1 MTKMAAATLAAI
13 QAVVL
18 DALVDAG
25 CAASTFDV
33 GWNLPTSWRLATV
46 DPWAPFGVAG
56 AMATPP
62 LPWAPLQPDG
72 LSGHPCQPTG
82 EPASPRTCYLSD
94 LSDPGEVRL
103 NHVCAGLT
111 CRGQRGEEGG
121 AMAGGRCV
129 ERSGGSRRERLG
141 RSLDNPSELIHS
153 RVGTSPHGGR
163 RYRRCL
169 FPKTER

>member
-82 EPASPRTCYLSD
+82 EPASPALATYLTYLTPGKSD
-94 LSDPGEVRL
+94 LTTFAQG
-103 NHVCAGLT
+103 
-111 CRGQRGEEGG
+111 
-121 AMAGGRCV
+121 
-129 ERSGGSRRERLG
+129 
-141 RSLDNPSELIHS
+141 
-153 RVGTSPHGGR
+153 
-163 RYRRCL
+163 
-169 FPKTER
+169 